1 MAADQRKP
9 GYCAALAASHAAG
22 HRPAV
27 QRRAFP
33 GGGEHHKPYPDEDA
47 ARQAAALLRRRQ
59 GRIKTAGLT
68 CWRCPACRMWHVGKN
83 RRFR

>member
-22 HRPAV
+22 HCPAV

-33 GGGEHHKPYPDEDA
+33 GGGEH
-47 ARQAAALLRRRQ
+47 RLQVRIWGLRPGNLQLKGVREVTEANVD
-59 GRIKTAGLT
+59 GRIRGITDSRQEMFHYPVA
-68 CWRCPACRMWHVGKN
+68 R
-83 RRFR
+83 